1 MLQLEVTSPNPDKL
15 YETAVI
21 DYFLYEES
29 AGRLPSLL
37 LLPGCFIQMAWERGE
52 KHTGRRFPMARH
64 LWKSDTGIL
73 RRGADKVLLVAQ
85 LEVPN
90 HDNDLGVRSHTEI
103 CVLHAAGGS
112 SLEWEMNRAVPIV
125 HDEATAG
132 EAEELMQWW
141 ETDAAISVSGRFLCF
156 VDYLYDACLS
166 VDSSTSS
173 HTCSDIG
180 YSVSACMELFKLHC
194 HWLDQHLRS
203 IGIGRHLV
211 TL

>member
-1 MLQLEVTSPNPDKL
+1 VLQLEVTSPNPDKL

-21 DYFLYEES
+21 DYFLYEAS

-37 LLPGCFIQMAWERGE
+37 LLPGCFIQMAWEHGE
-52 KHTGRRFPMARH
+52 KHTGHRFPMARH

-73 RRGADKVLLVAQ
+73 RRGADEVLLVAQ

-112 SLEWEMNRAVPIV
+112 RLEWEMNRAVPIV
-125 HDEATAG
+125 HGEATAG

-141 ETDAAISVSGRFLCF
+141 ETDAAVSVGGRFLCF
-156 VDYLYDACLS
+156 VDYLR
-166 VDSSTSS
+166 
-173 HTCSDIG
+173 G
-180 YSVSACMELFKLHC
+180 
-194 HWLDQHLRS
+194 
-203 IGIGRHLV
+203 
-211 TL
+211 